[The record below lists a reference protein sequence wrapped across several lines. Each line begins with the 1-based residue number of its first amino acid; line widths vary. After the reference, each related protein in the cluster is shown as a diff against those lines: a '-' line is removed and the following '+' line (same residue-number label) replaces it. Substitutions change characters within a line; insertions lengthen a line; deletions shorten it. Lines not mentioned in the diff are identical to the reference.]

1 MLPNGDKTFVGNTYT
16 IDSVRRQ
23 ADGVYICTA
32 SNNIGTTVNEEIDL
46 NILCKYTTLSLIFDY
61 FKTTINVLIF

>member
-1 MLPNGDKTFVGNTYT
+1 MLPNGEKTFVGNTYT

-32 SNNIGTTVNEEIDL
+32 SNNIGALVNEEIDL
-46 NILCKYTTLSLIFDY
+46 NILCKYFITIF
-61 FKTTINVLIF
+61 

>member
-1 MLPNGDKTFVGNTYT
+1 MLPNGEKTFVGNSYT

-32 SNNIGTTVNEEIDL
+32 TNNIGTTNEEIDL
-46 NILCKYTTLSLIFDY
+46 NILCKYFNIDMRCIL
-61 FKTTINVLIF
+61 